1 MYATLLIL
9 FAGLELNDLLFDH
22 RPLELNDDDYQ
33 RVCQIPKR
41 KVFFNIYLF
50 LIKLLLHHCVIYLM
64 TNFCLIREEILGIYL
79 VYE

>member
-1 MYATLLIL
+1 MLIF

-50 LIKLLLHHCVIYLM
+50 IFNQITAISLCHLFNDKIL
-64 TNFCLIREEILGIYL
+64 LIRERILGIYL
-79 VYE
+79 VCE